1 MGDFAAKLRFDREL
15 AGLSVRQLA
24 DDTGISFS
32 YITKIE
38 TGRAGKGISPD
49 IVAKLATRLGADVLE
64 YLHLSDVVPAPL
76 KELLASEPSRAFLRS
91 VLGTPLNTSDWS
103 RLRIAVAETQ
113 ASYSVSQPKKPNGK
127 NVSKA
132 AG

>member
-1 MGDFAAKLRFDREL
+1 VGNFATKLRIDREL

-24 DDTGISFS
+24 DDIGISFS

-38 TGRAGKGISPD
+38 TGRSGKSISPQ
-49 IVAKLATRLGADVLE
+49 IVAKLAARLGVDVLE

-76 KELLASEPSRAFLRS
+76 KELLANEQSRSFLRS
-91 VLGTPLNTSDWS
+91 VLSSPLKTSDWS

-113 ASYSVSQPKKPNGK
+113 ASYSVAPPKRPNGK